1 MNERLPSHLVV
12 DEAGRV
18 ATGASGETA
27 DLSYAVPNCAMGDA
41 LVVTG
46 ETTKACHDC

>member
-1 MNERLPSHLVV
+1 MNERLPSRRVV

-27 DLSYAVPNCAMGDA
+27 DLSYSVVNFAMHDA

-46 ETTKACHDC
+46 ESTKACHDC